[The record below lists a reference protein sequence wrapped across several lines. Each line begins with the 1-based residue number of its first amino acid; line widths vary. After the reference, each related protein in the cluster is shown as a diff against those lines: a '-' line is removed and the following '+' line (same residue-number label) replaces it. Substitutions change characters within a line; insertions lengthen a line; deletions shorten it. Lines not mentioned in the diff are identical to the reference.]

1 MHVLILDRGVHI
13 DPAAVRN
20 ECPQLTFGYARTE
33 RDALRVCGE
42 AEILLA
48 MAHEV
53 SDALVSRMPKLR
65 YLCALSAGTDRLQT
79 PPAFK
84 PDGPAPSPRGTHGP
98 AE

>member
-65 YLCALSAGTDRLQT
+65 YLCALSAGTDRLQKPT
-79 PPAFK
+79 ALK
-84 PDGPAPSPRGTHGP
+84 PDVLRSAARGPHGP
-98 AE
+98 P